1 MPTVPDHDYWT
12 IAPAATSDRPPGRT
26 NPLAFLNPGE
36 CGAWVAT
43 LQALRALPNT
53 SLVPPPRSRIG
64 IEEGEPSAITADPE
78 QRVPDLDNA
87 CGT

>member
-1 MPTVPDHDYWT
+1 MPIVPDPDYWT
-12 IAPAATSDRPPGRT
+12 IIPAAAQDRPLVRI

-53 SLVPPPRSRIG
+53 AVAPARRAGLADEG
-64 IEEGEPSAITADPE
+64 GEPGVSAADPS
-78 QRVPDLDNA
+78 VAMPDLNDA
-87 CGT
+87 CIA